1 MSETNAVNDQITN
14 AVTQV
19 NRLLAEEGD
28 ENSQAMARQ
37 VMVQAV
43 AMAMQNAVAQ
53 QQQAY
58 ILRNAATTAAVKAIL
73 DASPKEALAL
83 VHQKLP
89 GEDVV
94 ATLGGLRQLMDE
106 LTEPRRN
113 AKTGTAGTTKTGT
126 ATKRNRVA
134 SGRKANRPA
143 SKREGKRK

>member
-1 MSETNAVNDQITN
+1 MSETDAVNDQIID

-19 NRLLAEEGD
+19 NRLLAEGGD
-28 ENSQAMARQ
+28 ENSQVMARQ

-58 ILRNAATTAAVKAIL
+58 ILRNAATAAAVRAIL

-113 AKTGTAGTTKTGT
+113 AKTGTAGTTKTST
-126 ATKRNRVA
+126 ASPRSRVA
-134 SGRKANRPA
+134 SAQTTSRPA
-143 SKREGKRK
+143 SKREGKKK